1 MFSPHS
7 GDDMLAQVWN
17 WSEYLSTYFTGEISF
32 VLSFLFQYMAN
43 EAMNKIRK
51 SQKEKKKNF
60 WLTGEGA
67 RDATTSKQNG
77 AANVR
82 KIGRRYHKIFR
93 SRCPGGICTNTEM
106 THEFLGGG
114 GGVGWRSCKNSAIA
128 PILSPSASQAG
139 DSIRNSWNVFSPHI
153 CLKTGFHHELTL
165 MIFMM

>member
-51 SQKEKKKNF
+51 SQKEKKK
-60 WLTGEGA
+60 
-67 RDATTSKQNG
+67 TSGLQGKVLEMLPRLKKNG

-93 SRCPGGICTNTEM
+93 PCE
-106 THEFLGGG
+106 L
-114 GGVGWRSCKNSAIA
+114 VGWKIYFFFQKALHPTSKPLTCRQHWPLPHQPPGWPPRQPPC
-128 PILSPSASQAG
+128 P
-139 DSIRNSWNVFSPHI
+139 SPHYLFCHQSI
-153 CLKTGFHHELTL
+153 YSKCS
-165 MIFMM
+165 I